1 MKEYKFKNGASIIC
15 YAKGFR
21 YKLFAVFFQDELIGE
36 DITSWQD
43 ARALAL
49 SF

>member
-1 MKEYKFKNGASIIC
+1 MKEYNFKNGASIIY
-15 YAKGFR
+15 YAKGSR
-21 YKLFAVFFQDELIGE
+21 HKLFAVFFKGELVDEN
-36 DITSWQD
+36 ITSWEA